1 MEVLRRLS
9 ECGYQVQVIATH
21 SALRFVGA
29 ATFAA
34 LSGAEVASD
43 VFADVEHVAHVQ
55 LGRRAELV
63 LVVPATAD
71 LMARAVAGRADDLLT
86 ATLLTTR
93 APVMYLPAMHTEMW
107 THPATVANVALLR
120 QRGALV
126 IDPDAGRLTGADSGR
141 GRLADPGEIA
151 RLAMSVH
158 VSNGRRDLTGRR
170 VLVTA
175 GGTREFLDP
184 VRFLGNR
191 SSGRQGWAV
200 ARAAVARGA
209 EVTVVAAHV
218 SLPAPPG
225 AQVISVGTAAE
236 LRETVLSLVP
246 SVDVVVMAAAV
257 ADFRSSAPATEK
269 IKKSEEP
276 PILRLTPTVDIL
288 AELGELGDRR
298 FFTVGFAAETSLAE
312 ERGRAKLAAKRAD
325 LLVVNQVADGI
336 GFEVETNTVTIVG
349 ADGGLRRCGPASKDL
364 VAHAI
369 WDEVLARLAGAQGV
383 RRPPLE

>member
-1 MEVLRRLS
+1 MS
-9 ECGYQVQVIATH
+9 ESGYQVKVIATR

-43 VFADVEHVAHVQ
+43 SFADVEHVAHVA

-63 LVVPATAD
+63 VVVPATAD
-71 LMARAVAGRADDLLT
+71 LLARAVAGRADDLLT

-93 APVMYLPAMHTEMW
+93 APVLYLPAMHTEMW

-158 VSNGRRDLTGRR
+158 ASNGRRDLAGRR

-218 SLPAPPG
+218 NLAAPPG
-225 AQVISVGTAAE
+225 AEVIPVGTAAE

-257 ADFRSSAPATEK
+257 ADFRAAAPATDK
-269 IKKSEEP
+269 IKKSDEP
-276 PILRLTPTVDIL
+276 PVLRLVPTVDIL
-288 AELGELGDRR
+288 AELGEVGDRR
-298 FFTVGFAAETSLAE
+298 FFTVGFAAETSRAE
-312 ERGRAKLAAKRAD
+312 ERGRAKLAAKGAD
-325 LLVVNQVADGI
+325 LLVVNQVADGV
-336 GFEVETNTVTIVG
+336 GFEVETNTVTILG
-349 ADGGLRRCGPASKDL
+349 ADGGVHRCGPASKDV

-369 WDEVLARLAGAQGV
+369 WDQVLARFAAAPGL